1 MEKDPEMK
9 SSFVFVQNPSPHLP
23 HPPTPTYYSV
33 IPAARIII
41 CNKIISPEI
50 STPVVQI
57 NIVSPVHL

>member
-9 SSFVFVQNPSPHLP
+9 SSFVFVQNPSPTHP
-23 HPPTPTYYSV
+23 PPTPTYYSV